1 MHSAEEWIDQE
12 SRFAALDAERDRL
25 EGLPPKVVFEGLRQ
39 NVRLLISEKEE
50 DQAALAEESVMHD
63 HARAAER
70 RQLEVWPGSG
80 STLRWHDWLGRWVS
94 EKGSRVCMALHDGSR
109 WPTAVVFAS
118 LILPREIEKKK
129 HLCLRPCI
137 CANTHT
143 FTRDPLCRRQT
154 TRCPGACGASK
165 RAWDREWRNWSER
178 WAARRRR
185 PPTWPTTLP
194 ASRSVHGE
202 LSSVSSMQRPP
213 LR

>member
-80 STLRWHDWLGRWVS
+80 STLRWHD
-94 EKGSRVCMALHDGSR
+94 
-109 WPTAVVFAS
+109 
-118 LILPREIEKKK
+118 
-129 HLCLRPCI
+129 
-137 CANTHT
+137 
-143 FTRDPLCRRQT
+143 
-154 TRCPGACGASK
+154 
-165 RAWDREWRNWSER
+165 
-178 WAARRRR
+178 
-185 PPTWPTTLP
+185 
-194 ASRSVHGE
+194 
-202 LSSVSSMQRPP
+202 
-213 LR
+213 